1 MAVLDIWVF
10 TFIIRMDSMQLKKT
24 VILISAFYSG
34 ALLAAQPS
42 MNVEEKLAQLE
53 AQIQELKQQQAARR
67 RLRQPLWCS
76 RKSR

>member
-1 MAVLDIWVF
+1 MEMAVLDIWVF

-53 AQIQELKQQQAARR
+53 AQIQELKQQQAAAT
-67 RLRQPLWCS
+67 
-76 RKSR
+76 